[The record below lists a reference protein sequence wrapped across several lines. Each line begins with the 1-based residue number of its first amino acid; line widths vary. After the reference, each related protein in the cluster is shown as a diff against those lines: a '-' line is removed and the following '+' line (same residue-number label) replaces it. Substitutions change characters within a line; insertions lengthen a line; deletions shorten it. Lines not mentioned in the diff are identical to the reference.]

1 MLAMIH
7 GATRSWLVYLFT
19 IAGIYSASTIE
30 GRVGSTGLHFIVR
43 KMKSQVQL
51 RRIGTQR

>member
-7 GATRSWLVYLFT
+7 GATRYWLVYLFT
-19 IAGIYSASTIE
+19 IARIHSASTIE
-30 GRVGSTGLHFIVR
+30 GRVGSTGLHLIVR

-51 RRIGTQR
+51 REVGKLR